1 MILVTGAT
9 GLVGSHLL
17 LKLIEQDRVLVA
29 LYRSESKKNS
39 TLNFLKERT
48 KSAKVAE
55 IIWRKGDVCNQPSLA
70 VAFEGITHLYH
81 CAAFISFAHYKQE
94 TLMEVNQQGTTNLV
108 NLAIKHQLKK
118 IAYISSIA
126 ALGSDTTS
134 DSIDESTPWNA
145 DQDHTP
151 YAYSKFGAEL
161 EVWRATQEGVPAVIV
176 NPGVILGTGVE
187 GNPLDLLCNQIDNR
201 LLFYPKGTT
210 GYVTVED
217 VVQVLTD
224 LMDSEIKNERFILV
238 AENWSYEQMLRRIAL
253 IRKKRPPRIGLR
265 KSWLQIAWGLEGIL
279 SLFGKRRFM
288 TQALISSLC
297 EVKHIQGNRIIQ
309 ESSFKYSGIEA
320 YLIEHATKK
329 TN

>member
-39 TLNFLKERT
+39 TLYFLKERT

-187 GNPLDLLCNQIDNR
+187 GNPLELLCNQIDNR
-201 LLFYPKGTT
+201 LLFYPKGAT

-217 VVQVLTD
+217 VVQVLTN
-224 LMDSEIKNERFILV
+224 LMDSETKNERFILV

-253 IRKKRPPRIGLR
+253 IRKKRPPKIGLR
-265 KSWLQIAWGLEGIL
+265 KSWLQIAWGFEGIL

-297 EVKHIQGNRIIQ
+297 DVKHIQGNRIIQ

-329 TN
+329 D

>member
-39 TLNFLKERT
+39 TLYFLKERT

-94 TLMEVNQQGTTNLV
+94 TLIEVNQQGTTNLV

-187 GNPLDLLCNQIDNR
+187 ANPLELLCNQIDNG
-201 LLFYPKGTT
+201 LLFYPKGAT

-217 VVQVLTD
+217 VVQVLTE
-224 LMDSEIKNERFILV
+224 LMDSETENERFILV

-253 IRKKRPPRIGLR
+253 IRKKRLPRIGLR

-297 EVKHIQGNRIIQ
+297 DIKHIQGNRIIK
-309 ESSFKYSGIEA
+309 ESSFKYSDIET
-320 YLIEHATKK
+320 YLIDHATKK
-329 TN
+329 D

>member
-39 TLNFLKERT
+39 TLDFLKERT

-187 GNPLDLLCNQIDNR
+187 GNPLELLCNQIDNG
-201 LLFYPKGTT
+201 LLFYPKGAT

-217 VVQVLTD
+217 VVQVLTE
-224 LMDSEIKNERFILV
+224 LMDSETENERFILV

-297 EVKHIQGNRIIQ
+297 DIKHIQGNRIIK
-309 ESSFKYSGIEA
+309 ESSFKYSDIET
-320 YLIEHATKK
+320 YLIDHATKK
-329 TN
+329 D

>member
-39 TLNFLKERT
+39 TLDFLKERT

-94 TLMEVNQQGTTNLV
+94 TLIEVNQQGTTNLV

-187 GNPLDLLCNQIDNR
+187 ANPLELLCNQIDNG
-201 LLFYPKGTT
+201 LLFYPKGAT

-217 VVQVLTD
+217 VVQVLTE
-224 LMDSEIKNERFILV
+224 LMDSETENERFILV

-253 IRKKRPPRIGLR
+253 IRKKRLPRIGLR

-297 EVKHIQGNRIIQ
+297 DIKHIQGNRIIK
-309 ESSFKYSGIEA
+309 ESSFIYSDIET
-320 YLIEHATKK
+320 YLIDHATKK
-329 TN
+329 D

>member
-17 LKLIEQDRVLVA
+17 LKLLEQDLDIVA
-29 LYRSESKKNS
+29 LYRSESKKNRA
-39 TLNFLKERT
+39 LKFLKERT
-48 KSAKVAE
+48 KSIKIAE

-70 VAFEGITHLYH
+70 IAFEGITHLYH
-81 CAAFISFAHYKQE
+81 CAAFISFAYYKQE

-176 NPGVILGTGVE
+176 NPGVILGNGVQ
-187 GNPLDLLCNQIDNR
+187 GNPLELLCKQVDKH
-201 LLFYPKGTT
+201 LPFYPKGAT

-224 LMDSEIKNERFILV
+224 LMDSETKNERFILV

-253 IRKKRPPRIGLR
+253 IRKKRPPRIALR
-265 KSWLQIAWGLEGIL
+265 KSWLQVAWGLEGIL

-297 EVKHIQGNRIIQ
+297 DVKHIQGNRILQ
-309 ESSFKYSGIEA
+309 ETAFRYSDIET
-320 YLIEHATKK
+320 YLLDHAMKK
-329 TN
+329 D

>member
-17 LKLIEQDRVLVA
+17 LKLIEKDRVLVA

-126 ALGSDTTS
+126 AIGSDTTS
-134 DSIDESTPWNA
+134 NSIDESTPWNA

-187 GNPLDLLCNQIDNR
+187 GNPLELLCNQIDNH
-201 LLFYPKGTT
+201 LLFYPKGAT

-297 EVKHIQGNRIIQ
+297 DVKHIQGNRIIQ

-329 TN
+329 D

>member
-126 ALGSDTTS
+126 AIGSDTTS
-134 DSIDESTPWNA
+134 NSIDESTPWNA

-187 GNPLDLLCNQIDNR
+187 GNPLELLCNQIDNH
-201 LLFYPKGTT
+201 LLFYPKGAT

-329 TN
+329 D

>member
-39 TLNFLKERT
+39 TLDFLKERT

-145 DQDHTP
+145 DQEHTP

-187 GNPLDLLCNQIDNR
+187 GNPLELLCNQIDNG
-201 LLFYPKGTT
+201 LLFYPKGAT

-217 VVQVLTD
+217 VVQVLTE
-224 LMDSEIKNERFILV
+224 LMDSETENERFILV

-297 EVKHIQGNRIIQ
+297 DIKHIQGNRIIK
-309 ESSFKYSGIEA
+309 ESSFKYSDIET
-320 YLIEHATKK
+320 YLIDHATKK
-329 TN
+329 D

>member
-9 GLVGSHLL
+9 GLVGSYLL
-17 LKLIEQDRVLVA
+17 LKLIEQDRELVA

-187 GNPLDLLCNQIDNR
+187 GNPLELLCNQIDNH
-201 LLFYPKGTT
+201 LLFYPKGAT

-329 TN
+329 D

>member
-39 TLNFLKERT
+39 TLDFLKERT

-145 DQDHTP
+145 DQEHTP

-187 GNPLDLLCNQIDNR
+187 GNPLELLCNQIDNG
-201 LLFYPKGTT
+201 LLFYPKGAT

-217 VVQVLTD
+217 VVQVLTE
-224 LMDSEIKNERFILV
+224 LMDSETENERFILV

-288 TQALISSLC
+288 TQALINSLC
-297 EVKHIQGNRIIQ
+297 DIKHIQGNRIIK
-309 ESSFKYSGIEA
+309 ESSFKYSDIET
-320 YLIEHATKK
+320 YLIDHATKK
-329 TN
+329 D

>member
-39 TLNFLKERT
+39 TLDFLKERT

-55 IIWRKGDVCNQPSLA
+55 IIWRKGDICNQPSLA

-94 TLMEVNQQGTTNLV
+94 TLIEVNQQGTTNLV

-126 ALGSDTTS
+126 ALGSDTSS

-187 GNPLDLLCNQIDNR
+187 GNPLKLLCNQIDNR
-201 LLFYPKGTT
+201 LLFYPKGVT

-217 VVQVLTD
+217 VVQVLTY
-224 LMDSEIKNERFILV
+224 LMVSEIENERFILV

-297 EVKHIQGNRIIQ
+297 DIKHIQGNRIIK
-309 ESSFKYSGIEA
+309 ESSFKYSDIET
-320 YLIEHATKK
+320 YLIDHATKK
-329 TN
+329 D

>member
-187 GNPLDLLCNQIDNR
+187 GNPLELLCNQIDNR
-201 LLFYPKGTT
+201 LLFYPKGAT

-297 EVKHIQGNRIIQ
+297 DVKHIQGNRIIQ

-329 TN
+329 D

>member
-55 IIWRKGDVCNQPSLA
+55 IIWRKGDVCSQPSLA

-94 TLMEVNQQGTTNLV
+94 TLMEVNQQGTTYLV

-134 DSIDESTPWNA
+134 VSIDESTPWNA

-187 GNPLDLLCNQIDNR
+187 GNPLELLCNQIDNG
-201 LLFYPKGTT
+201 LLFYPKGAT

-217 VVQVLTD
+217 VVQVLTE
-224 LMDSEIKNERFILV
+224 LMNSETENERFILV

-297 EVKHIQGNRIIQ
+297 DIKHIQGNRIIK
-309 ESSFKYSGIEA
+309 ESSFKYSDIET
-320 YLIEHATKK
+320 YLIDHATKK
-329 TN
+329 D

>member
-187 GNPLDLLCNQIDNR
+187 GNPLELLCNQIDNH
-201 LLFYPKGTT
+201 LLFYPKGAT

-297 EVKHIQGNRIIQ
+297 DVKQIQGNKIIQ
-309 ESSFKYSGIEA
+309 ESSFKYSDIEA
-320 YLIEHATKK
+320 YLIDHATKK
-329 TN
+329 D

>member
-39 TLNFLKERT
+39 TLDFLKKRT

-134 DSIDESTPWNA
+134 DSIDESTPWNP

-187 GNPLDLLCNQIDNR
+187 GNPLELLCNQIDNH
-201 LLFYPKGTT
+201 LLFYPKGAT

-329 TN
+329 D

>member
-39 TLNFLKERT
+39 TLDFLKERT

-187 GNPLDLLCNQIDNR
+187 GNPLELLCNQIDNG
-201 LLFYPKGTT
+201 LLFYPKGAT

-217 VVQVLTD
+217 VVQVLTE
-224 LMDSEIKNERFILV
+224 LMNSETENERFILV

-297 EVKHIQGNRIIQ
+297 DIKHIQGNRIIK
-309 ESSFKYSGIEA
+309 ESSFKYSDIET
-320 YLIEHATKK
+320 YLIDHATKK
-329 TN
+329 D

>member
-126 ALGSDTTS
+126 ALGCYTTS

-187 GNPLDLLCNQIDNR
+187 GNPLELLCNQIDNH
-201 LLFYPKGTT
+201 LLFYPKGAT

-224 LMDSEIKNERFILV
+224 LMNSEIKNERFILV

-329 TN
+329 D

>member
-39 TLNFLKERT
+39 TLDFLKERT
-48 KSAKVAE
+48 NSAKVAE
-55 IIWRKGDVCNQPSLA
+55 IVWRKGNVCNQPSLV

-187 GNPLDLLCNQIDNR
+187 GNPLELLCNQIDNH
-201 LLFYPKGTT
+201 LLFYPKGAT

-238 AENWSYEQMLRRIAL
+238 AENWSYEQMLHRIAL

-297 EVKHIQGNRIIQ
+297 DVKHIQGNRIIQ

-329 TN
+329 D

>member
-39 TLNFLKERT
+39 TLDFLKERT

-81 CAAFISFAHYKQE
+81 CAALISFAHYKQE

-187 GNPLDLLCNQIDNR
+187 GNPLELLCNQIDNG
-201 LLFYPKGTT
+201 LLFYPKGAT

-217 VVQVLTD
+217 VVQVLTE
-224 LMDSEIKNERFILV
+224 LMNSETENERFILV

-297 EVKHIQGNRIIQ
+297 DIKHIQGNRIIK
-309 ESSFKYSGIEA
+309 ESSFKYSDIET
-320 YLIEHATKK
+320 YLIDHATKK
-329 TN
+329 D

>member
-39 TLNFLKERT
+39 TLDFLKERT

-94 TLMEVNQQGTTNLV
+94 TLIEVNQQGTTNLV

-161 EVWRATQEGVPAVIV
+161 EVWRATQEGVPAVMV

-187 GNPLDLLCNQIDNR
+187 GNPLELLCNQIDNG
-201 LLFYPKGTT
+201 LLFYPKGAT
-210 GYVTVED
+210 GYVTVQD
-217 VVQVLTD
+217 VVQVLTE
-224 LMDSEIKNERFILV
+224 LMNSETENERFILV

-297 EVKHIQGNRIIQ
+297 DIKHIQGNRIIK
-309 ESSFKYSGIEA
+309 ESSFKYSDIET
-320 YLIEHATKK
+320 YLIDHATKK
-329 TN
+329 D

>member
-17 LKLIEQDRVLVA
+17 LKLIEQDRVLMA

-187 GNPLDLLCNQIDNR
+187 GNPLELLCNQIDNH
-201 LLFYPKGTT
+201 LLFYPKGAT

-329 TN
+329 D

>member
-39 TLNFLKERT
+39 TLYFLKERT

-94 TLMEVNQQGTTNLV
+94 TLIEVNQQGTTNLV

-151 YAYSKFGAEL
+151 YAYSKFGGEL

-187 GNPLDLLCNQIDNR
+187 ANPLELLCNQIDNG
-201 LLFYPKGTT
+201 LLFYPKGAT

-217 VVQVLTD
+217 VVQVLTE
-224 LMDSEIKNERFILV
+224 LMDSETENERFILV

-253 IRKKRPPRIGLR
+253 IRKKRLPRIGLR

-297 EVKHIQGNRIIQ
+297 DIKHIQGNRIIK
-309 ESSFKYSGIEA
+309 ESSFKYSDIET
-320 YLIEHATKK
+320 YLIDHATKK
-329 TN
+329 D

>member
-17 LKLIEQDRVLVA
+17 LKLIEKDRVIVA

-39 TLNFLKERT
+39 TLAFLKERT
-48 KSAKVAE
+48 KSAKIAE

-70 VAFEGITHLYH
+70 IAFEGITHLYH

-108 NLAIKHQLKK
+108 NLAIKHKLKK

-187 GNPLDLLCNQIDNR
+187 GNPLELLCNQIDKH
-201 LLFYPKGTT
+201 LLFYPKGAT

-217 VVQVLTD
+217 VVQVLRD
-224 LMDSEIKNERFILV
+224 LMDSETKNERFILV
-238 AENWSYEQMLRRIAL
+238 AENWSYEQMLRHIAL

-297 EVKHIQGNRIIQ
+297 DVKHIQGDRIIQ
-309 ESSFKYSGIEA
+309 ESSFKYSGIQA
-320 YLIEHATKK
+320 YLKEHATKK
-329 TN
+329 D

>member
-187 GNPLDLLCNQIDNR
+187 GNPLELLCNQIDNH
-201 LLFYPKGTT
+201 LLFYPKGAT

-329 TN
+329 D

>member
-39 TLNFLKERT
+39 TLDFLKERT

-70 VAFEGITHLYH
+70 VAFEGITHLFH

-187 GNPLDLLCNQIDNR
+187 GNPLKLLCNQIDKG
-201 LLFYPKGTT
+201 LLFYPKGAT

-217 VVQVLTD
+217 VVQVLTE
-224 LMDSEIKNERFILV
+224 LMDSETENERFILV

-297 EVKHIQGNRIIQ
+297 DIKHIQGNRIIK
-309 ESSFKYSGIEA
+309 ESSFKYSDIET
-320 YLIEHATKK
+320 YLIDHATKK
-329 TN
+329 D

>member
-187 GNPLDLLCNQIDNR
+187 GNPLELLCNQIDNH
-201 LLFYPKGTT
+201 LLFYPKGAT

-297 EVKHIQGNRIIQ
+297 DVKQIQGNKIIQ
-309 ESSFKYSGIEA
+309 ESSFKYSDIEA

-329 TN
+329 D

>member
-134 DSIDESTPWNA
+134 NSIDESTPWNA

-187 GNPLDLLCNQIDNR
+187 GNPLELLCNQIDNH
-201 LLFYPKGTT
+201 LLFYPKGAT

-297 EVKHIQGNRIIQ
+297 DVKHIQGNRIIQ

-329 TN
+329 D

>member
-39 TLNFLKERT
+39 TLDFLKERT

-201 LLFYPKGTT
+201 LLFYPKGAT

-217 VVQVLTD
+217 VVQVLTN
-224 LMDSEIKNERFILV
+224 LMDSETKNERFILV

-253 IRKKRPPRIGLR
+253 IRKKRPPKIGLR
-265 KSWLQIAWGLEGIL
+265 KSWLQVAWGFEGIL

-297 EVKHIQGNRIIQ
+297 DVKHIQGNRIIQ

-329 TN
+329 D

>member
-39 TLNFLKERT
+39 TLCFLKERT

-81 CAAFISFAHYKQE
+81 CAAFISFAQYKQE

-126 ALGSDTTS
+126 TLGSDTTS
-134 DSIDESTPWNA
+134 DSIDESSPWNA

-187 GNPLDLLCNQIDNR
+187 GNPLELLCNQIDNH
-201 LLFYPKGTT
+201 LLFYPKGAT

-217 VVQVLTD
+217 VVHVLTD
-224 LMDSEIKNERFILV
+224 LMDSETKNERFILV

-297 EVKHIQGNRIIQ
+297 DVKQIQGNKIIQ
-309 ESSFKYSGIEA
+309 ESSFKYSDIEA
-320 YLIEHATKK
+320 YLIDHATKK
-329 TN
+329 D

>member
-17 LKLIEQDRVLVA
+17 LKLIEKDRVLVA

-118 IAYISSIA
+118 IAYIS
-126 ALGSDTTS
+126 
-134 DSIDESTPWNA
+134 
-145 DQDHTP
+145 
-151 YAYSKFGAEL
+151 
-161 EVWRATQEGVPAVIV
+161 

-187 GNPLDLLCNQIDNR
+187 GNPLELLCNQIDNH
-201 LLFYPKGTT
+201 LLFYPKGAT

-224 LMDSEIKNERFILV
+224 LMHSEIKNERFILV

-329 TN
+329 D

>member
-17 LKLIEQDRVLVA
+17 LKLIEKDRVLVA

-187 GNPLDLLCNQIDNR
+187 GNPLELLCNQIDNH
-201 LLFYPKGTT
+201 LLFYPKGAT

-224 LMDSEIKNERFILV
+224 LMHSEIKNERFILV

-329 TN
+329 D

>member
-39 TLNFLKERT
+39 TLDFLKERT

-176 NPGVILGTGVE
+176 NPGVILGTGVK
-187 GNPLDLLCNQIDNR
+187 GNPLELLCNQIDNR
-201 LLFYPKGTT
+201 LLFYPKGAT

-217 VVQVLTD
+217 VVQVLTN
-224 LMDSEIKNERFILV
+224 LMDSETKNERFILV

-253 IRKKRPPRIGLR
+253 IRKKRPPKIGLR
-265 KSWLQIAWGLEGIL
+265 KSWLQIAWGFEGIL

-297 EVKHIQGNRIIQ
+297 DVKHIQGNRIIQ

-329 TN
+329 D